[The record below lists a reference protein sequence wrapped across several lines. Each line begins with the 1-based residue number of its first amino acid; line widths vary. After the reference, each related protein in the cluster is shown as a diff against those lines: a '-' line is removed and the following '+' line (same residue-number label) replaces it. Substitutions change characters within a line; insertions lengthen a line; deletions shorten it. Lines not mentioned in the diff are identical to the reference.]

1 MRSTIEA
8 LSAAAVEAR
17 EAADVH
23 AEAARARVDLLNEA
37 AFTAGQKADQ
47 VFDTRLDQAR
57 GLIEQSA
64 RLVEDAGDQ
73 AVAAAGGPGRRRP
86 RLAGRPA
93 TR

>member
-57 GLIEQSA
+57 A
-64 RLVEDAGDQ
+64 
-73 AVAAAGGPGRRRP
+73 
-86 RLAGRPA
+86 
-93 TR
+93 